1 MQISKFFSILFFLLS
16 SLIADDQINEST
28 PIGVK
33 VQVNDQVILGPELEA
48 KPLTQNSSV
57 VLRIKAIRP
66 HGDAYRYDYEYYG
79 LVSGSFDL
87 GDYLQA
93 KNDKPLTNKPKL
105 PVQFKSSLPPE
116 QIRPNPLEDQEL
128 PYLIRYKHKLIIIGI
143 LWVLGLLHLI
153 FIRRKQFGVSEYTSQ
168 ESLST
173 AEILRPLVHAA
184 KQGNLGKSDQAKL
197 ERTLILFWSER
208 LNIRNES
215 SKEIISKIRS
225 HSQAKLLFDQ
235 LELWFHCPNPE
246 EPSDLDSLLE
256 PYSKPKNN

>member
-1 MQISKFFSILFFLLS
+1 MRISKFFSILFLLLS

-79 LVSGSFDL
+79 LVPGSFDL

-93 KNDKPLTNKPKL
+93 KNGEPLTNKPNL

-128 PYLIRYKHKLIIIGI
+128 PYLIKYKHKLIIVGI
-143 LWVLGLLHLI
+143 LWALGLLLLI
-153 FIRRKQFGVSEYTSQ
+153 FIRPKQFGVTESTSQ

-215 SKEIISKIRS
+215 SKEVISKIRS
-225 HSQAKLLFDQ
+225 H
-235 LELWFHCPNPE
+235 
-246 EPSDLDSLLE
+246 
-256 PYSKPKNN
+256 

>member
-1 MQISKFFSILFFLLS
+1 MRISKFFSILFLLLS

-93 KNDKPLTNKPKL
+93 KNGEPLTNKPNL

-128 PYLIRYKHKLIIIGI
+128 PYLIKYKHKLIIVGI
-143 LWVLGLLHLI
+143 LWALGLLLLI
-153 FIRRKQFGVSEYTSQ
+153 FIRRKQFGVTEYTSQ

-215 SKEIISKIRS
+215 SKEIISKNKISFAGEAPIRS
-225 HSQAKLLFDQ
+225 TRVVVSL
-235 LELWFHCPNPE
+235 PE
-246 EPSDLDSLLE
+246 P
-256 PYSKPKNN
+256 

>member
-1 MQISKFFSILFFLLS
+1 MRISKFFSILFFLLS

-28 PIGVK
+28 PIGIK

-93 KNDKPLTNKPKL
+93 KNGEPFTNKPKL

-128 PYLIRYKHKLIIIGI
+128 PYLIKYKHKLIIIGI
-143 LWVLGLLHLI
+143 LWVLGLLLLI
-153 FIRRKQFGVSEYTSQ
+153 FIRRKQFGVTEYTSQ

-215 SKEIISKIRS
+215 SKEVISKIRS

-256 PYSKPKNN
+256 PYSKPENN

>member
-1 MQISKFFSILFFLLS
+1 MRISKFFSILVLLLS

-48 KPLTQNSSV
+48 KLLTQNSSV

-79 LVSGSFDL
+79 LVPGSFDL

-93 KNDKPLTNKPKL
+93 KNGEPLTNKPNL

-116 QIRPNPLEDQEL
+116 QIRPNPLEIKL
-128 PYLIRYKHKLIIIGI
+128 LYLIKYKHKLIIVGI
-143 LWVLGLLHLI
+143 LWALGLLLLI
-153 FIRRKQFGVSEYTSQ
+153 FIRPKQFGVTESTSQ

-215 SKEIISKIRS
+215 SKGNNFKNKISFAGEAPIRS
-225 HSQAKLLFDQ
+225 TRIVV
-235 LELWFHCPNPE
+235 
-246 EPSDLDSLLE
+246 SL
-256 PYSKPKNN
+256 PKP